1 LSKTVGDFVTL
12 QRGKTYPGALVGTPG
27 PALLGLGSIE
37 PGGGFRQ
44 GHYKTFGGDCPEQ
57 LMCKPGDIYVALK
70 GATKDGSMVGSVA
83 RVPATVAAGR
93 LTQDTARLDFKND
106 SAEVRRV
113 LYWLLRT
120 PQYRDYCD
128 GRYTGSAAASF
139 SREDFLAFPI
149 PDTSPG
155 VAVLA
160 QLFDRLED
168 KIELN
173 RQTNETLEAL
183 ARAIFKDW
191 FVDFGPSRAKA
202 EGRAPYLAPALWDL
216 FPDRLDGEGK
226 PEGWERSALGAV
238 AESPRRGISP
248 EDFAPDTPYIGLE
261 HMPRRSIALADWEGA
276 GKVASNKSIFK
287 KGEFLFGKLR
297 PYFHKVGIAAVDGI
311 CSTDIVIVIPKTTA
325 FRSFV
330 LLCLS
335 SDEFVDYASRTS
347 TGTKM
352 PRTKWQTM
360 AQYAIP
366 LPPRSIVAAFQDLT
380 APLMEQVLANI
391 HESKTLAE
399 TRDLLLPKL
408 MSGEIRLREA
418 DRMVEDAA

>member
-1 LSKTVGDFVTL
+1 
-12 QRGKTYPGALVGTPG
+12 
-27 PALLGLGSIE
+27 
-37 PGGGFRQ
+37 
-44 GHYKTFGGDCPEQ
+44 
-57 LMCKPGDIYVALK
+57 MCKPGDIYVALK

-83 RVPATVAAGR
+83 RVPATVPSGR

-106 SAEVRRV
+106 SAEVRRL

-128 GRYTGSAAASF
+128 GRYTGSASASF

-149 PDTSPG
+149 PDPSPE

-160 QLFDRLED
+160 ELFDRLED

-191 FVDFGPSRAKA
+191 FVDFGPTRAKA

-216 FPDRLDGEGK
+216 FPDRLDEEGK
-226 PEGWERSALGAV
+226 PEGWERSVLGAV

-261 HMPRRSIALADWEGA
+261 HMPRRSITLADWEGA

-311 CSTDIVIVIPKTTA
+311 CSTDIVIVIPKTTT

-360 AQYAIP
+360 ARYAIP

-380 APLMEQVLANI
+380 APLMEQILANI
-391 HESKTLAE
+391 HESRTLAQ

-408 MSGEIRLREA
+408 MSGEIRLRDAE
-418 DRMVEDAA
+418 RMVEDAA